1 MSAQAKPKAI
11 AGEHISAR
19 STAWHELGVVSLL
32 LMEIALIVPWFRSF
46 RPAVLRPS
54 TLQSMALLLGLALA
68 VYYVVRLMSRASL
81 NAALRGPLLLLL
93 LVAGAA
99 ICLKLFVYSRM
110 PIGLGGMI
118 LGVLRAM
125 GAVFEGLRPEL
136 TMTLAVIYAWWRG
149 LRAAGSR
156 AVWPEPTAL
165 KLRLGVLLLA
175 LFAISHR
182 GADAVL
188 LFEALPLFF
197 GGGLLAMAISHA
209 DVISQSRTA
218 RGTAFTGGW
227 LSAVVV
233 IVLITLVVGYGSGIL
248 LQSAGAITVATAAA
262 IMLFIGGLLPIA
274 PLIILGFLVFAAVVN
289 WLERVWPEQIFIPPP
304 LPDEDLE
311 MMFSGI
317 RSYVARNPGGIFAWI
332 GSHTEEIMMGV
343 AALAMLLFIIAVV
356 RAGRLKIHDIR
367 QLPIDKTESLLSRQE
382 IASRFRKAL
391 KQVGD
396 GLSLRRRL
404 MSLRDVVTASVVRR
418 IYARLLSLGEDLGK
432 GRAPSETPLEYLENL
447 QLLFPDHREQARTIT
462 HAYVHVRYGE

>member
-1 MSAQAKPKAI
+1 M
-11 AGEHISAR
+11 
-19 STAWHELGVVSLL
+19 L
-32 LMEIALIVPWFRSF
+32 
-46 RPAVLRPS
+46 
-54 TLQSMALLLGLALA
+54 
-68 VYYVVRLMSRASL
+68 
-81 NAALRGPLLLLL
+81 
-93 LVAGAA
+93 
-99 ICLKLFVYSRM
+99 
-110 PIGLGGMI
+110 
-118 LGVLRAM
+118 LGVLRAT
-125 GAVFEGLRPEL
+125 ASVLDGLRPEL

-149 LRAAGSR
+149 LRAAASR
-156 AVWPEPTAL
+156 AVWPDPTAFR
-165 KLRLGVLLLA
+165 LRLGVLLLA

-197 GGGLLAMAISHA
+197 GGGLLAMALSHA

-218 RGTAFTGGW
+218 RGTAFTSGW
-227 LSAVVV
+227 LAAVVA
-233 IVLITLVVGYGSGIL
+233 IVLITLVIGYGSGVL
-248 LQSAGAITVATAAA
+248 LQSAGAVTVATVAA
-262 IMLFIGGLLPIA
+262 ILLFIGGLLPIA
-274 PLIILGFLVFAAVVN
+274 PLLILGFLAFWGVVS
-289 WLERVWPEQIFIPPP
+289 WLERVWPEQIYIPPP

-317 RSYVARNPGGIFAWI
+317 RSYVARNPGGIVAWI

-343 AALAMLLFIIAVV
+343 AALAMLLFIIAAI

-382 IASRFRKAL
+382 MASRFRKAL

-396 GLSLRRRL
+396 SLSLRRRL

-462 HAYVHVRYGE
+462 HAYVHVRYGEFPEEGVDLDKVRKSWATLKEVSMSKKPIRLERG